1 MTSAKNAKCLN
12 FGPPL
17 THPPLPLYP
26 QTSNFTLSTP
36 HSWTSLIGIQ
46 NSPKGNFEM
55 LLENFNNEINIVVKS
70 FFFANT
76 QSIYS
81 SDIYNK
87 IDRKANRF
95 SPRRLCTRFSKPQ
108 VLHVSIVK
116 NTYFIENLRTAASEK
131 TANELSI

>member
-26 QTSNFTLSTP
+26 QTSTFTLSTP

-55 LLENFNNEINIVVKS
+55 LLENFNNEINIVVQS

-108 VLHVSIVK
+108 VLHASIVK
-116 NTYFIENLRTAASEK
+116 NTYFVENLRTAASEK